1 MNVDEWLRCVS
12 KAYRNAG
19 KEFSCNTKRLL
30 LEKLPL
36 DNLTTDRAQERILKM
51 GIVSLFSPGLG
62 AELPIDLVETEEL
75 VTHYFFRK
83 AGRGELFGLIAR
95 LKGRFGN
102 PRFGNPIKKNYELI
116 EGPFVNM
123 AKTYWTYK
131 LEVHDLFPEYYNLAL
146 SQVLLRVENDVASI
160 FFPTPGPVVIWV
172 RQRRQ
177 QQRELLEQ
185 YAPDFDID
193 RFLKNNPL
201 LGTSKGRISTNIFEE
216 RILIRCQSSNCG
228 RVLRVPNTV
237 KALRVRCSN
246 PKCKASFRFPARDF
260 EWLDQVRPEAHPE
273 SHKIDELESHR
284 RSYGI
289 PHDLFAY
296 RVMGSPWV
304 FRRIQESIYR
314 QLRAER
320 PGASEKELL
329 KTVFKT
335 RVFAPPV
342 GPITS
347 EEEVDKA
354 MESIDSLEDLIDYF
368 IKEDAKK
375 PPSSDPLGIGAR
387 VDEILSV

>member
-1 MNVDEWLRCVS
+1 MNVREWILCVS
-12 KAYRNAG
+12 KAYQKAG
-19 KEFSCNTKRLL
+19 KEFSRNTKRLL
-30 LEKLPL
+30 LEKLYL
-36 DNLTTDRAQERILKM
+36 ENLNKDQSQKSMLRM
-51 GIVSLFSPGLG
+51 GVASPFSPGLG
-62 AELPIDLVETEEL
+62 GELPIDLVETGEL

-83 AGRGELFGLIAR
+83 AGRGELFGPIAR

-102 PRFGNPIKKNYELI
+102 PRFGNPIKKNYELVG
-116 EGPFVNM
+116 GPFVNM

-131 LEVHDLFPEYYNLAL
+131 LEVHDLFPEDYNLVL
-146 SQVLLRVENDVASI
+146 SQVLLRVENDVASV

-177 QQRELLEQ
+177 QQRKTLEE
-185 YAPDFDID
+185 YAPDIDINS
-193 RFLKNNPL
+193 FLKNNPL
-201 LGTSKGRISTNIFEE
+201 LGTSKGRISRKVFKE
-216 RILIRCQSSNCG
+216 RILIRCQSSDCG

-237 KALRVRCSN
+237 EALRVRCPN

-314 QLRAER
+314 QLRAES

-347 EEEVDKA
+347 EEEIDKA
-354 MESIDSLEDLIDYF
+354 MESIDSLEDLIGYF
-368 IKEDAKK
+368 IKEDAKE
-375 PPSSDPLGIGAR
+375 PPSPDPLGIGAR
-387 VDEILSV
+387 VDEILSA